1 MDVIVEKSNQT
12 LKEPILFE
20 WLHND
25 SFENIYTFN
34 KFINWL
40 SGEFNL
46 YQQDEFNGLTVF
58 FTNGWLL
65 IKQLETNKNKIE
77 FRIEVK
83 SKCLKSGTKIFN
95 LVKSILSHFK
105 TFQKEKTNE

>member
-1 MDVIVEKSNQT
+1 MTAVVENPNQT
-12 LKEPILFE
+12 LKEPVSLE
-20 WLHND
+20 WLYND
-25 SFENIYTFN
+25 SFENVHTFN

-40 SGEFNL
+40 SGEFTL

-58 FTNGWLL
+58 FPNGCLF
-65 IKQLETNKNKIE
+65 IKQLEPNKNRVE

-95 LVKSILSHFK
+95 QVKSILSHLNHFK
-105 TFQKEKTNE
+105 LNTHE